1 MSEFWRDAK
10 MDLMINDIIEIFTKI
25 EGVELVR
32 LSGLTKRA
40 RKILKNDSL
49 TPENIYNILEKLK
62 TAGIINYK
70 FITVCPHCEEISYQL
85 FEYDVS
91 KPKFCDSCKGMYNL
105 VDGTTLK
112 RS

>member
-40 RKILKNDSL
+40 SNILENDSL
-49 TPENIYNILEKLK
+49 TPENVHNILEKLK
-62 TAGIINYK
+62 VAGVINYR
-70 FITVCPHCEEISYQL
+70 FITVCPHCQEISYQII
-85 FEYDVS
+85 EYDIS
-91 KPKFCDSCKGMYNL
+91 KPRLCDSCKGIYSL
-105 VDGTTLK
+105 IDGTTLK